1 MGSNGAS
8 SATAAKMEPRAA
20 PQAPAAAVEP
30 RVAFLN
36 DKDANQQ
43 LITSKQY
50 ARNVMVTSK
59 YTAVS
64 FVPKCIFEFFRVV
77 ANVYFLLISVLQ
89 VRIAL

>member
-1 MGSNGAS
+1 MHVRPMKSNVGTFS
-8 SATAAKMEPRAA
+8 
-20 PQAPAAAVEP
+20 AAVAEIEP

-36 DKDANQQ
+36 DSDANQQ

-64 FVPKCIFEFFRVV
+64 FVPKTIFEFFRVV

-89 VRIAL
+89 VRLHHNIAHVY